1 MRFLLLLPLV
11 GAAQDTIRIMAY
23 NLLQYG
29 LTPGYCDTRCKDQQL
44 RTIVGFVRPHLIGV
58 NEVGPS
64 AALVRRI
71 LDSVLNV
78 NGVTYWRSSIYQNTV
93 NSDIVSAL
101 FYDSRRF
108 GWLKQELITTQG
120 GLRDI
125 FAYHL
130 YYKAAD
136 LAQTQ
141 DTIFVVAIVSHLK
154 AGNAPSDAQ
163 ERSQAAQAIR
173 QYIQNLP
180 PQRQRFVIEMGDH
193 NLYGDSEAAYQTL
206 TQVLVDPGP
215 AGPWSGNPTYAFFHT
230 QSTRV
235 QSLADG
241 GSGGGLN
248 DRFDF
253 IFFSP
258 SCTVGTAKARYIPAS
273 FRVIGQDGQHFGQAL
288 TAPPTP
294 AGYSQGVINALY
306 AMSDHLPVVA
316 EFAVAASPAVVALPT
331 GQALLPVAW
340 KVAGHTV
347 TLSAYEGAIV
357 RIVDALGR
365 ECFRGQLRP
374 TESVELSLPAGIYYL
389 QGSAGSGPFGGK
401 VAVLP

>member
-1 MRFLLLLPLV
+1 V
-11 GAAQDTIRIMAY
+11 
-23 NLLQYG
+23 
-29 LTPGYCDTRCKDQQL
+29 
-44 RTIVGFVRPHLIGV
+44 
-58 NEVGPS
+58 S
-64 AALVRRI
+64 
-71 LDSVLNV
+71 
-78 NGVTYWRSSIYQNTV
+78 
-93 NSDIVSAL
+93 SDIVSAL

-108 GWLKQELITTQG
+108 GWLGQELITTQG

-154 AGNAPSDAQ
+154 AGNASSDAQ
-163 ERSQAAQAIR
+163 TRAQAAQAIR

-180 PQRQRFVIEMGDH
+180 SQRQRFVIEMGDH

-206 TQVLVDPGP
+206 TQVLVDPAP
-215 AGPWSGNPTYAFFHT
+215 AGPWSGNATYAFFHS

-253 IFFSP
+253 IFFAP
-258 SCTVGTAKARYIPAS
+258 SCTVSTAKVRYVPAS
-273 FRVIGQDGQHFGQAL
+273 FKVIGQDGLHFGRSL
-288 TAPPTP
+288 TDSPTP

-306 AMSDHLPVVA
+306 AMSDHLPVVG
-316 EFAVAASPAVVALPT
+316 EFAVAASPAVVSLT
-331 GQALLPVAW
+331 VGQASLPVKW
-340 KVAGHTV
+340 SVEGNTLI
-347 TLSAYEGAIV
+347 LSACEGLILRV
-357 RIVDALGR
+357 IDALGR
-365 ECFRGQLRP
+365 EYFRGQLGP
-374 TESVELSLPAGIYYL
+374 NEQVKVSLPAGVYRI
-389 QGSAGSGPFGGK
+389 QGIGLYSFSGTVG
-401 VAVLP
+401 VLP